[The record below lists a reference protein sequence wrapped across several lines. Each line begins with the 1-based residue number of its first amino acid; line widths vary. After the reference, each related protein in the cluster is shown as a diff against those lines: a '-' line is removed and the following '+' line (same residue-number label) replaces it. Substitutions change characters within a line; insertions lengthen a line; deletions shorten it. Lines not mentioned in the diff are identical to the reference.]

1 MNTERPV
8 DEEPKYKLSRYCDK
22 PKKRRRRNDPNRKC
36 AEQYSTERKNLKKKI
51 WREDLAQPQR
61 DPLTKLAK
69 VFTSTTLSQISSMKT
84 SSRIWILWFDQR
96 IIYQPPLHPNPQRI
110 LLTGQTS
117 ASSNWFIP
125 SLHVCNRKEEKKK
138 PNGALAFFFTMLFRP
153 YASYTGNESQH
164 LFCDDGLDHVERN
177 GVDLIR
183 PYWTAWNWTLSFGLN
198 AQWTGLYWNE
208 VD

>member
-125 SLHVCNRKEEKKK
+125 SLHVCNRKEEKKN
-138 PNGALAFFFTMLFRP
+138 PM
-153 YASYTGNESQH
+153 
-164 LFCDDGLDHVERN
+164 ERWPFSSPRFP
-177 GVDLIR
+177 VHMRVVLVTRVSTCLVMTD
-183 PYWTAWNWTLSFGLN
+183 WTTWKGMAWTWPGC
-198 AQWTGLYWNE
+198 TGLHGTGLW
-208 VD
+208 VLD